1 MLAEAV
7 AAAVPA
13 ASHME
18 PRAAQKAVRLNAKT
32 KTEVSEKSKSAF
44 KKSQDLALDGP
55 RLFRDIVREV
65 RGKGGWQPPAA

>member
-13 ASHME
+13 ASHVE

-32 KTEVSEKSKSAF
+32 KTEVST
-44 KKSQDLALDGP
+44 KKHHQLSTWHGGGQHGMPHTKPQLQLAQG
-55 RLFRDIVREV
+55 RTH
-65 RGKGGWQPPAA
+65 